1 MFSRSHYVSDLTDRL
16 TYELNLAVVS
26 DMIEGGVDSRRL
38 SVENSKLATIG
49 LPGKSNDAF

>member
-1 MFSRSHYVSDLTDRL
+1 MFSRPHSLCLTDL
-16 TYELNLAVVS
+16 HTYELDLAVVS

-38 SVENSKLATIG
+38 SVENGKLATVG